1 MLFASV
7 DPEAAEARGVP
18 VRRLVPVFL
27 LVLAL
32 TVTGAAQVV
41 GTLLVLSL
49 AITLAAA
56 AQRLSA
62 RPLAVA
68 ALSVVFALIA
78 ADGGLLASFG
88 ASDVKASMFI
98 TSISLESTSPP
109 ASPGRCCA
117 TAAARAAAPARA
129 TQRTPVTCPGRGKP
143 APVTPRRRRAA
154 RRKRPT
160 VTSRPDSAGPA
171 IPPSVVK
178 LTASTA

>member
-1 MLFASV
+1 M
-7 DPEAAEARGVP
+7 
-18 VRRLVPVFL
+18 FL

-78 ADGGLLASFG
+78 TDGGLLASFG